1 VVLSRLGSYRSGSTI
16 EELHVKS
23 STPSA
28 KLRRPKDPETSREE
42 YLQAATALFTKKG
55 FFRTSVDDI
64 IRKAGRSKG
73 GFYHHFKSKNE
84 LMRAMFKKMMNE
96 FGGALLDGIRNGKP
110 IGRAFQSYL
119 NSPPIREI
127 MDSKYMNMVAEL
139 YAMALHDRGVRELM
153 RDFHREAIGL
163 FEEVLVMGK
172 ANGELAFEE
181 PSHQLAESLYHAL
194 RGSMLIDLILNGGKN
209 IPRDFEFTVQW
220 ILRALGKKT

>member
-1 VVLSRLGSYRSGSTI
+1 L
-16 EELHVKS
+16 KS

-28 KLRRPKDPETSREE
+28 KLHRPKEPEISKEE
-42 YLQAATALFTKKG
+42 YLQAATELFTKKG

-84 LMRAMFKKMMNE
+84 LMRTLFKKMMNE
-96 FGGALLDGIRNGKP
+96 FGGTLLDGIRSGKP
-110 IGRAFQSYL
+110 IGPAFQTYL

-127 MDSKYMNMVAEL
+127 MSSKYMNMVAEL

-163 FEEVLVMGK
+163 FEEVLRMGK

-181 PSHQLAESLYHAL
+181 PTRQMAESLYHAI
-194 RGSMLIDLILNGGKN
+194 RGSMLIDLILNEGKN
-209 IPRDFEFTVQW
+209 IQRDFQFTVPW